1 MFFFFSPKQKR
12 RILKLTST
20 SLILPHTHA
29 LSLVHTLSLLRL
41 LYCDL
46 MQEDFSLEDV
56 NKALIQI
63 SPESLLTGFLN
74 SAPCLPDAAAC
85 YLVPMLTSL
94 SLLIKEQV
102 QAAEPSLFLE
112 IFTALSHT
120 QSLLLLTDS
129 SSPPV
134 ISALH

>member
-1 MFFFFSPKQKR
+1 
-12 RILKLTST
+12 
-20 SLILPHTHA
+20 
-29 LSLVHTLSLLRL
+29 
-41 LYCDL
+41 
-46 MQEDFSLEDV
+46 MQEDISLEDV

-74 SAPCLPDAAAC
+74 GAPCLPDAAAR
-85 YLVPMLTSL
+85 YRVPKLTSL
-94 SLLIKEQV
+94 SFLIKEQV
-102 QAAEPSLFLE
+102 QAAKPSLFLA
-112 IFTALSHT
+112 IFSALSHT